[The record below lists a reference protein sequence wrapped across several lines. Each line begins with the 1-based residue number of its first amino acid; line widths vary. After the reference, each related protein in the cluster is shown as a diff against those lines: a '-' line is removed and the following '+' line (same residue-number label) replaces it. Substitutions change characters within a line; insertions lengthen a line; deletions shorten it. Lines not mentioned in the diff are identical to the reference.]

1 MKLLLFYAHKWWFKT
16 ASKSLPQVPDTDTE
30 DSMESTVVVFFHA
43 EKRMKKKAKVSST
56 NWSRTSNGLPASSGQ
71 GMWLSIHST
80 IFHRARRLLN
90 FQIRL

>member
-1 MKLLLFYAHKWWFKT
+1 
-16 ASKSLPQVPDTDTE
+16 
-30 DSMESTVVVFFHA
+30 
-43 EKRMKKKAKVSST
+43 
-56 NWSRTSNGLPASSGQ
+56 LPASSGQ